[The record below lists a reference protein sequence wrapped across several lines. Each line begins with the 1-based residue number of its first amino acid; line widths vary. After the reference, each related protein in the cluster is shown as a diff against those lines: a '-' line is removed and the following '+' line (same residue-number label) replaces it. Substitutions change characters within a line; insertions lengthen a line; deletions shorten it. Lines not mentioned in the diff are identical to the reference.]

1 VKEIGERLKE
11 TRESIGISVE
21 EAAEDLKMRPSQ
33 IEDVEAGNM
42 NAFKDVFSLKYFVRD
57 YSKYLGLD
65 YENMV
70 DEFNEYLFDYTSKLS
85 LDDIRKAKKEDEK
98 AKEPKIV
105 SPYTLEKKRKKII
118 PPIIIWTLIVMVL
131 GIVVYFVVDAINDNN
146 ANATTN
152 SVLE

>member
-1 VKEIGERLKE
+1 MKEIGERLKE

-98 AKEPKIV
+98 TKEPKIV

-131 GIVVYFVVDAINDNN
+131 GIVVYFVVDAINDSNEN
-146 ANATTN
+146 STTN

>member
-1 VKEIGERLKE
+1 MKEIGERLKE

-118 PPIIIWTLIVMVL
+118 PPIIIWIMIIMVL
-131 GIVVYFVVDAINDNN
+131 GIVVYFVVDAINNSSD
-146 ANATTN
+146 NATTN